1 MFADLLKRLTAPSPT
16 IEAEA
21 DYKVA
26 LAALLVRAAR
36 ADNDYSPVEANAID
50 RVLVARYAFTSDQ
63 AEALRKEGEQAETE
77 APDTVRL
84 TRAIKDGVPYE
95 ERQAVIEALWC
106 IVLADE
112 EREEH
117 ENALLR
123 LVTSLIGV
131 NDRDSNIARQRAA
144 KRIEK
149 GL

>member
-1 MFADLLKRLTAPSPT
+1 MFADLLKRLTSPQPDT
-16 IEAEA
+16 VAEA

-36 ADNDYSPVEANAID
+36 ADENYTADEAAAID
-50 RVLVARYAFTSDQ
+50 RVLIARYGFTPVE
-63 AEALRKEGEQAETE
+63 AEALRMEGEQAETE

-106 IVLADE
+106 VVLSDN
-112 EREEH
+112 EREQH

-123 LVTSLIGV
+123 LVTSLLGV
-131 NDRDSNIARQRAA
+131 NDRDSGIARQRAA
-144 KRIEK
+144 LRVEQ

>member
-1 MFADLLKRLTAPSPT
+1 MFADLLKRLTSPAPNP
-16 IEAEA
+16 EAEA
-21 DYKVA
+21 DYKTS

-36 ADNDYSPVEANAID
+36 ADNDYSDTEARAIT
-50 RVLVARYAFTSDQ
+50 RVLMARYGLPEPEAD
-63 AEALRKEGEQAETE
+63 ALRMEGEQAEKE

-95 ERQAVIEALWC
+95 ERQAVVEALWC
-106 IVLADE
+106 IVLADD

-123 LVTSLIGV
+123 LVVSLLGV
-131 NDRDSNIARQRAA
+131 NDRDSGMARQRAA
-144 KRIEK
+144 ARVAE